1 MPCSVNFNN
10 ITNCNSFNR
19 TFNFFPFKCNSLFS
33 AIDLSQALNPESMI
47 PILANAEVQER
58 LVKYLPEGQELPKT
72 EEELRNTV
80 SSPQFQQVSLL
91 HFQQLSGP
99 QLQLVKGYQFQHVHT
114 LSFSRLMN

>member
-1 MPCSVNFNN
+1 M
-10 ITNCNSFNR
+10 
-19 TFNFFPFKCNSLFS
+19 FS

-91 HFQQLSGP
+91 HILA
-99 QLQLVKGYQFQHVHT
+99 
-114 LSFSRLMN
+114 RLDKVQEELLYCPGRRHWCRH